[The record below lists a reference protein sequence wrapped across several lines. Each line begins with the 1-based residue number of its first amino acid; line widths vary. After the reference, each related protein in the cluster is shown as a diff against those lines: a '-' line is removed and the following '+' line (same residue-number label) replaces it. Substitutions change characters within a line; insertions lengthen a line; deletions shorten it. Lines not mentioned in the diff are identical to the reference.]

1 MNSAQAGAEQNLGQ
15 GTGEM
20 REIAG
25 VLPVVHTPL
34 HQDESIDF
42 ESLQRQIDWA
52 FEQGIQGLCTGMVSE
67 LLRLSVTERCHLS
80 EAIVTWARGRGAVVL
95 GIGAEST
102 RQALEYGRQAAAIGA
117 DAVMAIPPVTTA
129 LSEVQLEKYFRTLAE
144 EVNLP
149 LIVQDASS
157 YVGQEIPL
165 PLCVRLLDEY
175 GSQKVLFKPE
185 ASPIGPRLSQ
195 LRDATDG
202 RAQILEGS
210 GGMFLIDSFRRGIV
224 GTIPGMEFLPA
235 VVDLWRALQQGN
247 DERAYAIGLPLSALV
262 ALQLQAGLDGFL
274 AVEKYL
280 MVQRGLF
287 DRDLRRTPWS
297 WELDE
302 ETRLELERLLK
313 LLEAGREHGGGT
325 GGLDAATGI

>member
-1 MNSAQAGAEQNLGQ
+1 MIREKTHVN
-15 GTGEM
+15 
-20 REIAG
+20 EIAG
-25 VLPVVHTPL
+25 IIPVVHTPFDKD
-34 HQDESIDF
+34 QSIDF
-42 ESLQRQIDWA
+42 ESFQRQIEWA
-52 FEQGIQGLCTGMVSE
+52 FQQPIHGLCTGMVSE
-67 LLRLSVTERCHLS
+67 LLRLSPTERFHLT
-80 EAIVTWARGRGAVVL
+80 EALVSWTRGRGVVVV

-102 RQALEYGRQAAAIGA
+102 KQALEFGHHAAAAGA
-117 DAVMAIPPVTTA
+117 AGVMAIPPVTTA
-129 LSEVQLEKYFRTLAE
+129 ISSAQLEGYYRTLLDE
-144 EVNLP
+144 IPLP

-165 PLCVRLLDEY
+165 EMCVRLLDQY
-175 GSQKVLFKPE
+175 GPQKVLFKPE

-195 LRDATDG
+195 LRDATEG
-202 RAQILEGS
+202 RARILEGS

-235 VVDLWRALQQGN
+235 VVDLWQALQQS
-247 DERAYAIGLPLSALV
+247 DEQRAYAIGMPLNALV

-287 DRDLRRTPWS
+287 TYDLRRTPWS

-302 ETRLELERLLK
+302 ETRLELERLLA
-313 LLEAGREHGGGT
+313 LLQQAREQHSGDPDG
-325 GGLDAATGI
+325 DAAMGI